1 MILLIGV
8 ACVAIMGR
16 PWIICRFLV
25 RMLKSYSIL
34 SSNLFGFLGSY
45 KKWCL
50 SSIWLEELAGEKLIK
65 HLEFSTVVFVVVHM
79 VGM

>member
-1 MILLIGV
+1 
-8 ACVAIMGR
+8 
-16 PWIICRFLV
+16 
-25 RMLKSYSIL
+25 MLKSYSIL

-50 SSIWLEELAGEKLIK
+50 SFVWFEELAGEKLIK